1 MRTFVDR
8 FTRHRSLATSVVLCA
23 AGVGTLVVA
32 PLAQAMLAAWGWRG
46 ALRGLATIAGLVCT
60 SCGLAMA
67 PPPPPPPPQQTG
79 GGGAG
84 GAGGAGC
91 SVQDL
96 LRSPRL
102 LQFLVVGLGDSLATL
117 SLYIPFTHL
126 PAAVQARGVSP
137 AQASLLISVIGV
149 TISITPA
156 ITSANSCYNSLL

>member
-1 MRTFVDR
+1 MKTLTTFVDS

-67 PPPPPPPPQQTG
+67 PPPPPPPQQTG

-91 SVQDL
+91 SVRDL

-149 TISITPA
+149 S
-156 ITSANSCYNSLL
+156 YR

>member
-1 MRTFVDR
+1 MKTLGTFVDS

-67 PPPPPPPPQQTG
+67 PPPPQQQTG
-79 GGGAG
+79 GGGTG
-84 GAGGAGC
+84 GAGG
-91 SVQDL
+91 SVLDPRI

-102 LQFLVVGLGDSLATL
+102 LQFLVVGLADSLATL

-126 PAAVQARGVSP
+126 PAAVLDRGVSP

-149 TISITPA
+149 S
-156 ITSANSCYNSLL
+156 SYNFYNFCYK

>member
-1 MRTFVDR
+1 MVDS

-67 PPPPPPPPQQTG
+67 PPPPQQTG

-84 GAGGAGC
+84 GAGC
-91 SVQDL
+91 SVRDL

-126 PAAVQARGVSP
+126 PAAVEARGVSP

-149 TISITPA
+149 SCRTFS
-156 ITSANSCYNSLL
+156 ITSANS

>member
-1 MRTFVDR
+1 MKTLGTFVDS

-67 PPPPPPPPQQTG
+67 PPPPPPQQQTG

-84 GAGGAGC
+84 GAGC
-91 SVQDL
+91 SVLDPRI

-126 PAAVQARGVSP
+126 PAAVLDRGVSP

-149 TISITPA
+149 S
-156 ITSANSCYNSLL
+156 SHNFYNSCYK

>member
-1 MRTFVDR
+1 MKTLRTLVDR

-67 PPPPPPPPQQTG
+67 PPPPPPQQTG

-84 GAGGAGC
+84 GAGC
-91 SVQDL
+91 SVRDL

-149 TISITPA
+149 AISITPA